1 MTGTSDPALW
11 EPPLAPAT
19 AWPAASASAL
29 VAAPVAAPA
38 AAPAAGMIASL
49 RYSWYKQDH
58 G

>member
-1 MTGTSDPALW
+1 MMDAPVPVLSAF
-11 EPPLAPAT
+11 PPAPA
-19 AWPAASASAL
+19 AARPVASASAL
-29 VAAPVAAPA
+29 A